1 MSTKM
6 KMNGPQSDIL
16 KGSVSI
22 MAMAK
27 TLEGQMLTMA
37 DQIGQALA
45 EDLVNSDHGSDRL
58 SQDVMLAFG
67 ALEEMVES
75 FVEALDE
82 KVEHYDGDD
91 QVEITEEGRRAL
103 SCDEDGNIR
112 IPLSKDAAEEVSRY
126 LRKINDQ
133 ANYDRAR
140 GADLYPVEKLQ
151 GKAFNRITAAEIS
164 KATGIDDAK
173 LEDVLARII
182 PVADFEG
189 EMIYAT
195 EDVVKSFIAASID
208 MDEAFP
214 WSIGVIEAHMPHPV
228 GCDENGRPPYFNP
241 GKRLGSCTHG
251 MVSVNDLAQKLSLGF
266 TTVKDALEDGGVPA
280 LAFSDGKAFYSLEV
294 AMAALR
300 KSPIGER
307 ISKLESL
314 QVNPNSTMEEECAR
328 RGIDW
333 MKAKNLFEVV
343 GLNS

>member
-140 GADLYPVEKLQ
+140 GADSAPHFPPGTELQATSFVTSGARLKTFRDGVSDRVTVGDIASELNLDRAIVSILVEDLH
-151 GKAFNRITAAEIS
+151 
-164 KATGIDDAK
+164 
-173 LEDVLARII
+173 

-189 EMIYAT
+189 EAVYSRKEVCALQPPIMPF
-195 EDVVKSFIAASID
+195 VSAA
-208 MDEAFP
+208 
-214 WSIGVIEAHMPHPV
+214 
-228 GCDENGRPPYFNP
+228 
-241 GKRLGSCTHG
+241 
-251 MVSVNDLAQKLSLGF
+251 DLAEEFELSFEAVHCALF
-266 TTVKDALEDGGVPA
+266 DADVPA
-280 LAFSDGKAFYSLEV
+280 MGFQNCQPIYDREV
-294 AMAALR
+294 ALYALR
-300 KSPIGER
+300 NGPLKANI
-307 ISKLESL
+307 
-314 QVNPNSTMEEECAR
+314 AR
-328 RGIDW
+328 VEGGSDW
-333 MKAKNLFEVV
+333 RKAKTLFEAV